1 VTTPPESDWK
11 ASRGKRLQASAIAAV
26 GYPSIHVLARTW
38 RWRAE
43 GLEQLDAVRA
53 TGRYPIMAFWHGR
66 ILPSIYFFRHRN
78 IVVITS
84 DNFDGEW
91 VAKII
96 HRFGYT
102 TVRGSTSRN
111 AARVALQAKRRMEEG
126 HAVGITVD
134 GPRGPALVAQPGA
147 IWLARV
153 TGNPIVPFHIEAGS
167 FWTAKSWDAAQIP
180 KPFSRIGIVL
190 GQPFHIP
197 AEADAAELEARRRE
211 LEQRLMALQPRAR
224 TVVAEASWP

>member
-1 VTTPPESDWK
+1 MTTAPDTDWTK
-11 ASRGKRLQASAIAAV
+11 SRGKRLQASAIAAV

-43 GLEQLDAVRA
+43 GLEHLDAVRA
-53 TGRYPIMAFWHGR
+53 AGRFPIMAFWHGR
-66 ILPSIYFFRHRN
+66 ILPATYFFRHRG

-91 VAKII
+91 VARII
-96 HRFGYT
+96 HRFGYAT
-102 TVRGSTSRN
+102 IRGSTSRN
-111 AARVALQAKRRMEEG
+111 AARAALKAKRRMEEG
-126 HAVGITVD
+126 HTVGLTVD

-147 IWLARV
+147 IWLAKV

-167 FWTAKSWDAAQIP
+167 FWTARSWDAAQIP
-180 KPFSRIGIVL
+180 KPFSRIGIVV

-197 AEADAAELEARRRE
+197 ADADAAELEAYRRE